1 MLFRA
6 GNTSCAATSIA
17 IAAASEGVE
26 LTALEVRVG
35 SRSDARGLV
44 GMSHANGTPIYAGLF
59 DVELDVVVAANGS
72 TPAALI
78 HLLKVAWDN
87 RLLATKLTRHLAAR
101 SAESTVCRL
110 PNGDVRRPSH
120 RKTGSIPMVP
130 MHVMRMPRR

>member
-6 GNTSCAATSIA
+6 GNTSCATTSIA

-72 TPAALI
+72 TPASLI
-78 HLLKVAWDN
+78 SLVEGCLGQSPVGYQTDTAFSRAFSREYGLPPAKW
-87 RLLATKLTRHLAAR
+87 RR
-101 SAESTVCRL
+101 SQT
-110 PNGDVRRPSH
+110 
-120 RKTGSIPMVP
+120 
-130 MHVMRMPRR
+130 